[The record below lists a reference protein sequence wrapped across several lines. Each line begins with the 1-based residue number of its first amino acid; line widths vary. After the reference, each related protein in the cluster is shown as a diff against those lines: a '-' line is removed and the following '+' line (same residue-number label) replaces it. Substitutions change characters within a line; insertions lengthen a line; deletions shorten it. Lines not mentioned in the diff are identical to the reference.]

1 MKLVLTHLSVAGKE
15 DAPMLQVE
23 YAVRVP
29 KALRGLERVH
39 SCGNAMVIDARL
51 ETMSRWSLRSTC
63 QGQHLELR
71 QQLSRCKWRLAPN
84 LPAPW
89 DQAPGKQG
97 EIFLVGILW
106 IDVWPVL
113 FPSDW
118 HASCF
123 DDFCIY

>member
-1 MKLVLTHLSVAGKE
+1 VGLAWGKRPKIHSSHLAMKLVLTHLSVAGKE

-39 SCGNAMVIDARL
+39 SWGNAMVIDARLERL

-71 QQLSRCKWRLAPN
+71 QHLSRCKWRLAPN

-89 DQAPGKQG
+89 DQAPALEGRN
-97 EIFLVGILW
+97 I
-106 IDVWPVL
+106 
-113 FPSDW
+113 SRW
-118 HASCF
+118 HF
-123 DDFCIY
+123 VD